1 MDVYLVFSGQNPQVH
16 AFCKAGNLRKWAVY
30 INNEA
35 LSPMVISLPN
45 KFLEFC
51 VEKCQLLS
59 NYQQISASPASSWE
73 LAFGAKQQVKR
84 ANVAYGLT
92 CLRVSF
98 YRFSISL
105 VALDFCNY
113 PLAAREYD
121 GSRPLP

>member
-35 LSPMVISLPN
+35 LSSMVISLPN

-59 NYQQISASPASSWE
+59 KYQQVQPVHENLHLVPNNRWKEQMLPMALPVW
-73 LAFGAKQQVKR
+73 G
-84 ANVAYGLT
+84 
-92 CLRVSF
+92 CLSVDSQF
-98 YRFSISL
+98 
-105 VALDFCNY
+105 
-113 PLAAREYD
+113 PL
-121 GSRPLP
+121 